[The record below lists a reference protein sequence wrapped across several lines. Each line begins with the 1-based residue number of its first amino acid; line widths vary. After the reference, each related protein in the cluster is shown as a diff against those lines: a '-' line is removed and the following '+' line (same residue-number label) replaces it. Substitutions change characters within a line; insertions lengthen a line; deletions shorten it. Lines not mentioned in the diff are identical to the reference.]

1 MESEKVPIKIC
12 IGLWTKKLV
21 ASFQRVRFH
30 ENEPKDR
37 GEQFM
42 QILEK
47 AKAETRAEGVKK
59 NKF

>member
-37 GEQFM
+37 GEQFT

-47 AKAETRAEGVKK
+47 AKAETKAEG
-59 NKF
+59 